1 MLSGIIQSIIAS
13 IIILIVQWIYKKY
26 KENKS
31 KSKKNNFVRNTAIIS
46 ITLQFLTIL
55 GACLSIYFFHVNK
68 SGAFSICL
76 TASLICFEQAVINTY
91 ALYLVAKHLEESL

>member
-13 IIILIVQWIYKKY
+13 VIILIVQWIYKKY

-55 GACLSIYFFHVNK
+55 AACLSIYFFHVNK
-68 SGAFSICL
+68 PGAFCICF
-76 TASLICFEQAVINTY
+76 TASLICFEQAVLNTY
-91 ALYLVAKHLEESL
+91 ALYLVAKDLEESP